1 MTQIATWVNN
11 RWERGDAVLRRLCYH
26 RGAIGDNE
34 DACLRGAVERLG
46 LRYRARAGAGA
57 GGPALRR
64 APATP
69 AAPPHTSPRI
79 ALSHPQPLSSLDTQ
93 SRLPHKPQVLKT
105 NL

>member
-1 MTQIATWVNN
+1 MTRIATWVCNI
-11 RWERGDAVLRRLCYH
+11 WDRGDAVLRRLCYH

-69 AAPPHTSPRI
+69 AAP
-79 ALSHPQPLSSLDTQ
+79 
-93 SRLPHKPQVLKT
+93 LPHLAPHSPLPPAAPVIT
-105 NL
+105 RHPI